1 MMTHA
6 PHPLIAEWHS
16 LLARTEAYLTD
27 PGTHP
32 ATERLIVANHVRT
45 LDLDAVRHAMSAT
58 ALELYAVGYPWRQI
72 GELVGITGQR
82 VQTIAA
88 ANYAHPDAGEGVREA
103 SAARTRARQAARAAR
118 TAAERARA
126 DAIGQDLLAH
136 VTTQTDPRPL
146 GQYASEE
153 HGISKQAAGLALLR
167 AREARDAAATIDTD
181 PRAAAAAAQFAT
193 AAAHGQTVTAIHR
206 SLPAEERELYSRF
219 RIRAL
224 IDAHT
229 AAQHDRG

>member
-1 MMTHA
+1 MTHA
-6 PHPLIAEWHS
+6 PHPLIAEWDA
-16 LLARTEAYLTD
+16 LLARTEAYLTG
-27 PGTHP
+27 PGTP
-32 ATERLIVANHVRT
+32 SAERLIVANAVRT
-45 LDLDAVRHAMSAT
+45 IDLAAVRHAMSAT
-58 ALELYAVGYPWRQI
+58 ILELAAAGWAWRQI
-72 GELVGITGQR
+72 AALIGITGQR
-82 VQTIAA
+82 VQTIA
-88 ANYAHPDAGEGVREA
+88 YGTPDATAGVREA
-103 SAARTRARQAARAAR
+103 SAARTRTRQAARAAR
-118 TAAERARA
+118 AAAERARV
-126 DAIGQDLLAH
+126 DAIGQDLLVH
-136 VTTQTDPRPL
+136 VTTQTDVRPL